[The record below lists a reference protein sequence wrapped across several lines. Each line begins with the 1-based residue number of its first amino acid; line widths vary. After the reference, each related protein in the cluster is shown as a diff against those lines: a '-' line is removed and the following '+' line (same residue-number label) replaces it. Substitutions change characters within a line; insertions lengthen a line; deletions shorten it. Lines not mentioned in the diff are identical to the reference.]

1 MKTYYDT
8 GVLLK
13 LYLGEASSEA
23 VQRFV
28 HSRGENIP
36 VTDLHLSECVSA
48 MKLRAFRREC
58 RDEEASEGIGLI
70 MEDLKSGVLQFIEV
84 DWARVWNECR
94 LLSEKF
100 AFATGVR
107 TLDAL
112 HVATARLSE
121 AQELVTTDVR
131 QSKLA
136 ARVGLRVID
145 PTRRR
150 GNKNV

>member
-1 MKTYYDT
+1 LKTYYDT
-8 GVLLK
+8 GILLK
-13 LYLGEASSEA
+13 LYMGEASSEA
-23 VQRFV
+23 VQHFV
-28 HSRGENIP
+28 HSRGESLA

-70 MEDLKSGVLQFIEV
+70 MEDLKSGVLRLIEV
-84 DWARVWNECR
+84 DWPRTWHECR
-94 LLSEKF
+94 LTSEKF
-100 AFATGVR
+100 ASSTGVR

-112 HVATARLSE
+112 HVATARLCG
-121 AQELVTTDVR
+121 AQELVTTYAR
-131 QSKLA
+131 QSRLA

-150 GNKNV
+150 GKRNV